1 MRVVSLFAALAGAI
15 GSVGLMFSEARN
27 APRFLLVLFAIWVLS
42 PFVGLVLTHAASAR
56 WSGLTR
62 TALYGVMIVI
72 ALASLA
78 IYGITA
84 MRPTR
89 PQAAFV
95 FVVVPPASWL
105 LLALIVPI
113 AAWVS

>member
-62 TALYGVMIVI
+62 TALYGVMIVSGNLEPI
-72 ALASLA
+72 REPAKWAGGAGSMETGP
-78 IYGITA
+78 IS
-84 MRPTR
+84 MR
-89 PQAAFV
+89 
-95 FVVVPPASWL
+95 
-105 LLALIVPI
+105 
-113 AAWVS
+113 